1 MVEDTTRSR
10 WKNEAWREGFR
21 IGSEMIQGWWGL
33 YQSEPEVACL
43 RSRRWMGIRRSPLLQ
58 KASKIE
64 AGAIAADIYSLFL
77 PLLLRLFFFVTRRWT
92 KNRRNNYRTSDE
104 RGVQYAILFGATVL
118 IIASEAITSRRG
130 KIPLPDHGRTRKGS
144 RDTRGR
150 RCVSTCSH
158 HRPIFTNSVFRVWI
172 TRDCWNFR
180 NFLRQMGCHRWSISA
195 RKVSSFQLCSLISFF
210 FFRTN
215 NLRYRIQCKNRIS
228 VSLIS
233 SLVCIDKC
241 LESVTSDT
249 PKAFTF
255 HQLVLDR
262 LYLWHLLQ
270 LQLISIYSLIA
281 RTRFQHLATFPFAR
295 YPLTYVASYS
305 VPSPYRYRS

>member
-1 MVEDTTRSR
+1 MEEQEKDRVILEVDAAFLRVRTIDR
-10 WKNEAWREGFR
+10 FLQ
-21 IGSEMIQGWWGL
+21 IPCFGSE
-33 YQSEPEVACL
+33 
-43 RSRRWMGIRRSPLLQ
+43 LL
-58 KASKIE
+58 
-64 AGAIAADIYSLFL
+64 
-77 PLLLRLFFFVTRRWT
+77 
-92 KNRRNNYRTSDE
+92 
-104 RGVQYAILFGATVL
+104 ATVGIL
-118 IIASEAITSRRG
+118 EISFVKWDAIGDR
-130 KIPLPDHGRTRKGS
+130 
-144 RDTRGR
+144 
-150 RCVSTCSH
+150 
-158 HRPIFTNSVFRVWI
+158 
-172 TRDCWNFR
+172 
-180 NFLRQMGCHRWSISA
+180 
-195 RKVSSFQLCSLISFF
+195 FQLEKFRRFNFVLWSPF

-233 SLVCIDKC
+233 SLVCINKC